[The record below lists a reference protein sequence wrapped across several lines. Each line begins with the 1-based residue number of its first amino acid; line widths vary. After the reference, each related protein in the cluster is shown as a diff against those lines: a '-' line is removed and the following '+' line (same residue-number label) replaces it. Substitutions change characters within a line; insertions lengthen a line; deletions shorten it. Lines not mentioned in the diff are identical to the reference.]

1 MDRASSDEP
10 GARAWAAIVRV
21 VSPDPP
27 DAADA
32 NLPAPRA
39 VLLDL
44 DGTLVD
50 TVGTRIRAWLRV
62 FEEEGISADQRHVG
76 ELIGSDGKRLARA
89 VAERAGR
96 QLIDDEAARIDRRS
110 GEIYSELNIDP
121 RPLPGATQLL
131 RELDRRQL
139 QWAIAT
145 SSLREQVRASVA
157 ALALGAEPRIVDGSG
172 VTRAKPA
179 PDLLLAAAEQLGVEP
194 GRCWYVGDATPDMAA
209 ARAAGMP
216 GIGVTAGSVVGAE
229 ALRRSGATTVVDT
242 LDDVRELLIAT

>member
-1 MDRASSDEP
+1 MDRASSDAP
-10 GARAWAAIVRV
+10 RATASAAIVRA
-21 VSPDPP
+21 VSPNRVNALDG
-27 DAADA
+27 
-32 NLPAPRA
+32 LPRPRA

-62 FEEEGISADQRHVG
+62 FEEEGIDADEQHVG

-96 QLIDDEAARIDRRS
+96 PLSEEEAARIDRRS
-110 GEIYSELNIDP
+110 GDIYSELNVDP
-121 RPLPGATQLL
+121 APLPGATQLL
-131 RELDRRQL
+131 KELDRRRL
-139 QWAIAT
+139 RWAIAT

-157 ALALGAEPRIVDGSG
+157 ALSLGSEPRVVDGSG

-194 GRCWYVGDATPDMAA
+194 ARCWYIGDATPDMAA
-209 ARAAGMP
+209 ASAAGMP

-229 ALRRSGATTVVDT
+229 ALRRSGATVVVDT
-242 LDDVRELLIAT
+242 LHDVRELLAAT